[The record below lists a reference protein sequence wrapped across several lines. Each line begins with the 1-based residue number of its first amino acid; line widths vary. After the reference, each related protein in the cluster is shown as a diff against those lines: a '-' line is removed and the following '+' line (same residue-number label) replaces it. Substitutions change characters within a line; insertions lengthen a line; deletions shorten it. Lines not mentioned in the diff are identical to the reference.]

1 MSRRGWILFTMM
13 GVIWGIPYLL
23 IKVAVEGV
31 PVPVV
36 IFARTAVG
44 GLILLPLALRGGQLN
59 GLARHWK
66 PLLAFACLEIIAPW
80 FLLTDAERRITSSM
94 AGLLIAA
101 SPIIV
106 VGLGRLLGDAEKMST
121 RRWAG
126 LALGLA
132 GVGVLAGPQLGG
144 DDPWAIVEVLL
155 TATGY
160 AVAPL
165 IVARKLQDVPAL
177 PITAVTLTFAA
188 ILYAPFAVAHWPTA
202 MPSGK
207 VLAALAALALVCTA
221 LAFVVF
227 FALIREVGTDRALV
241 FTYLNPAVAVTAGV
255 VFLGE
260 PLTATIIGSFALI
273 LCGSVLATLKQ
284 PTAEPAADELVTG

>member
-1 MSRRGWILFTMM
+1 M
-13 GVIWGIPYLL
+13 
-23 IKVAVEGV
+23 
-31 PVPVV
+31 
-36 IFARTAVG
+36 
-44 GLILLPLALRGGQLN
+44 RGGQLN

-66 PLLAFACLEIIAPW
+66 ALLGFALLEIIAPW

-106 VGLGRLLGDAEKMST
+106 VVLGRLLGDAEKMSA
-121 RRWAG
+121 RRWVG
-126 LALGLA
+126 LVLGLT

-144 DDPWAIVEVLL
+144 DDPWAIIEVLL

-160 AVAPL
+160 AIAPL

-177 PITAVTLTFAA
+177 PVTAVTLTFAA

-221 LAFVVF
+221 LAFIVF

-273 LCGSVLATLKQ
+273 LCGSVLATMKQ
-284 PTAEPAADELVTG
+284 PAATELVTG

>member
-1 MSRRGWILFTMM
+1 M
-13 GVIWGIPYLL
+13 
-23 IKVAVEGV
+23 
-31 PVPVV
+31 
-36 IFARTAVG
+36 
-44 GLILLPLALRGGQLN
+44 RGGQLN

-66 PLLAFACLEIIAPW
+66 ALLGFALLEIIAPW
-80 FLLTDAERRITSSM
+80 WLLTDAERRITSSM

-106 VGLGRLLGDAEKMST
+106 VVLGRLLGDAEKMSA
-121 RRWAG
+121 RRWLG
-126 LALGLA
+126 LALGLT

-188 ILYAPFAVAHWPTA
+188 ILYAPFAVVQWPTE
-202 MPSGK
+202 MPSGE
-207 VLAALAALALVCTA
+207 VLTALAALALVCTS

-241 FTYLNPAVAVTAGV
+241 FTYVNPAVAVAAGV

-273 LCGSVLATLKQ
+273 LCGSVLATMKQ
-284 PTAEPAADELVTG
+284 PAAKELVTG